1 MVGGFAIWNLQPRN
15 SATGKFQ
22 YDKRSRRG
30 LGVTDDVIEDTKQKQ
45 FILCAVQSDGTVT
58 KVLVDSNC
66 KIQTV
71 SS

>member
-1 MVGGFAIWNLQPRN
+1 VQRARLNITDRLAERM
-15 SATGKFQ
+15 
-22 YDKRSRRG
+22 
-30 LGVTDDVIEDTKQKQ
+30 GVTDDVIEDTKQKQ

-58 KVLVDSNC
+58 KVLVDSNG

>member
-1 MVGGFAIWNLQPRN
+1 MQRARLNITDRLAERM
-15 SATGKFQ
+15 
-22 YDKRSRRG
+22 
-30 LGVTDDVIEDTKQKQ
+30 GVTDDVIEDTKQKQ

-58 KVLVDSNC
+58 KVLVDSNG

>member
-1 MVGGFAIWNLQPRN
+1 M
-15 SATGKFQ
+15 
-22 YDKRSRRG
+22 
-30 LGVTDDVIEDTKQKQ
+30 GVTDDVIEDTKQQQ

-58 KVLVDSNC
+58 KVLVDSNG